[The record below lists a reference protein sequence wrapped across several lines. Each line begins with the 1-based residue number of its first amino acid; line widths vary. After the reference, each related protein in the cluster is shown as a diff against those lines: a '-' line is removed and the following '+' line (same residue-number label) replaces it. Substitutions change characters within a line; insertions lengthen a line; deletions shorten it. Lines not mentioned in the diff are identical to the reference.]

1 MKFKLNDEV
10 KWSSSSNGVTKVKIG
25 FIVEVIPPGVNVKK
39 FELGR
44 LLDAPGLPRK
54 EESYIVC
61 VGPRPGYRRVKSPNA
76 GTNQH
81 WAIEGREY
89 RVNVPDNS

>member
-44 LLDAPGLPRK
+44 LLGKVRISGEILL
-54 EESYIVC
+54 
-61 VGPRPGYRRVKSPNA
+61 G
-76 GTNQH
+76 
-81 WAIEGREY
+81 
-89 RVNVPDNS
+89 